1 MIGIIERLG
10 RFITGSP
17 ETKVETPK
25 PPEEKI
31 HLSPFAQQVQKE
43 KNITS
48 TDIPFEQV
56 GIPKGALPL
65 TQEPSPRVSIVEQR
79 AAEHKKLSREVL
91 TPQPQ
96 AEDIQTKHFPS

>member
-25 PPEEKI
+25 PPEEQI

-48 TDIPFEQV
+48 TGIPFEQV

-65 TQEPSPRVSIVEQR
+65 TEEPSPRVSIVEQR
-79 AAEHKKLSREVL
+79 AAEHKRPPREAL

-96 AEDIQTKHFPS
+96 TENTQAKHFPS